1 MHGLFF
7 AILGWSAGRCCR
19 LLRLHLAPFQHR
31 EGFRVSKTRPP
42 LFRVLS
48 SLDSRK
54 ILTWRKIWAR
64 QELNLGNSRA
74 TQELYH

>member
-1 MHGLFF
+1 MRGLFF
-7 AILGWSAGRCCR
+7 AILGWSAGRCRR

-42 LFRVLS
+42 LFLVLS

-54 ILTWRKIWAR
+54 ILTWRRNWAR
-64 QELNLGNSRA
+64 QELNLENSRA
-74 TQELYH
+74 RQELYH

>member
-1 MHGLFF
+1 MRGLFF

-31 EGFRVSKTRPP
+31 EGFRMSKTRPP

-48 SLDSRK
+48 SLDSQK
-54 ILTWRKIWAR
+54 II
-64 QELNLGNSRA
+64 RA
-74 TQELYH
+74 SQQIPSGITKTKVQQS